1 MPKKPRASMGQGMF
15 DWASTSP
22 GRVDPRTGRLVNE
35 RSFFG
40 PPAPP
45 PPPATALPSYAPPRF
60 ARSYSAREPYY
71 QPEYPAQQAASPGMF
86 SWVSPGQ
93 SGRMSGPGGS
103 SAALWV
109 GLSIMVGAGVM
120 IALEATGVTNITRS
134 TPKA

>member
-22 GRVDPRTGRLVNE
+22 GRVDPRTGRLVDQ

-40 PPAPP
+40 PPAA
-45 PPPATALPSYAPPRF
+45 PPALPAPPAYAPPRF

-71 QPEYPAQQAASPGMF
+71 QPEYPQQQAATPGMF

-109 GLSIMVGAGVM
+109 GLSIVIGAGVM

>member
-1 MPKKPRASMGQGMF
+1 MRKKPRAMGQGMF

-22 GRVDPRTGRLVNE
+22 GRVDPRTGRLVDQ

-45 PPPATALPSYAPPRF
+45 PSAPPAYAPPRF
-60 ARSYSAREPYY
+60 ARSYASREPYY
-71 QPEYPAQQAASPGMF
+71 APEPAPMQREPGMF

-109 GLSIMVGAGVM
+109 GLSIAVGAGVM